1 MAWNEPGGNNQDPWG
16 GRKGGGNQ
24 GPPDLDE
31 AFKKMQDK
39 LNGMFGG
46 GKSGSNKGSGGLS
59 PSSIVVLLFIFALIY
74 GASGFY
80 QVNEQE
86 RAVVLRFG
94 LYSQTKGP
102 GLHWNPPLVDNVT
115 RVNVT
120 RVRLHGTKGE
130 MLTEDLN
137 IVEVNLSVQY
147 SIADAQNFVLKVRD
161 PERSLAQASDSALR
175 HIVGSTEMHSVL
187 TEGREQI
194 AVEVATR
201 LQSYLDNYNTGIQIE
216 KVNVE
221 ETNPPDAVQEAFDD
235 VNKARED
242 EERSKNE
249 AEAYANG
256 IIPEAR
262 GKAQRMLEE
271 ASAYQAQ
278 VVAQSKGEAQ
288 RFTKLLKEY
297 KKAPEVTRER
307 LYLDA
312 VQQVMSST
320 SKVMVDIEGGNNMM
334 YLPLDKLVSPAQTT
348 AGVQGLTPEALRD
361 LSNRL
366 ADYQG
371 RNTQTRTTRRREV
384 R

>member
-16 GRKGGGNQ
+16 GRKGGGND

-31 AFKKMQDK
+31 AFKKVQEK
-39 LNGMFGG
+39 INGLFGGG
-46 GKSGSNKGSGGLS
+46 GKSSGSNGGLS
-59 PSSIVVLLFIFALIY
+59 
-74 GASGFY
+74 GASFVAMLIIFSLVYLALGVY

-94 LYSQTKGP
+94 LYNQTKGP

-115 RVNVT
+115 TVNVT
-120 RVRLHGTKGE
+120 RVRLHSTKGE

-147 SIADAQNFVLKVRD
+147 SIADARDFVLKVRN
-161 PERSLAQASDSALR
+161 PESSLAQASDSALR
-175 HIVGSTEMHSVL
+175 HIIGSSEMHSVL
-187 TEGREQI
+187 TEGRERI
-194 AVEVATR
+194 AIDVATR
-201 LQSYLDNYNTGIQIE
+201 LQSYLDHYSTGIQIE

-221 ETNPPDAVQEAFDD
+221 ETNPPNQVQEAFDD

-262 GKAQRMLEE
+262 GKAQRTIEE
-271 ASAYQAQ
+271 ANAYKAQ
-278 VVAQSKGEAQ
+278 VVARSQGEAQ
-288 RFTKLLKEY
+288 RFKKLLAEY
-297 KKAPEVTRER
+297 NKAPKVTRER
-307 LYLDA
+307 LYIDA
-312 VQQVMSST
+312 MQEVLSNS
-320 SKVMVDIEGGNNMM
+320 SKVMVDVEGGNNMM
-334 YLPLDKLVSPAQTT
+334 YLPLDKLVRPAASSNSLQD
-348 AGVQGLTPEALRD
+348 LSPEALQD
-361 LSNRL
+361 LRNRM
-366 ADYQG
+366 ADIQG
-371 RNTQTRTTRRREV
+371 RSIETRTTRRREV